1 MTMEEFESWLM
12 DLGTVVLTDELKRD
26 ILDEVIKVYYRANV
40 KGFEDARDLTLKTLD
55 KYI

>member
-1 MTMEEFESWLM
+1 MEEFESWLM

-26 ILDEVIKVYYRANV
+26 ILDEVTKVYYRANV
-40 KGFEDARDLTLKTLD
+40 KGFEDARDVTLKTLD